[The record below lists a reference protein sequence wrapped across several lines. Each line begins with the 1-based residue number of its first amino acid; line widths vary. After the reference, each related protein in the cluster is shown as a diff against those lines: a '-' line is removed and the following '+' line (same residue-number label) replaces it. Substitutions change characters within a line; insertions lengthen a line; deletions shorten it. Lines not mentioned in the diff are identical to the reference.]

1 MTFFEFRSLNGFK
14 IMNQAVKID
23 REGLQDIRTG
33 ERHTMILAEEL
44 EVSSV
49 QHLFRLER
57 RSIAYLSER
66 IFFQLLSPLVFLK
79 PFLFSF
85 VRSWERVMEEW
96 FKRRS

>member
-66 IFFQLLSPLVFLK
+66 ILFQLPLVFSK
-79 PFLFSF
+79 RFLFSF
-85 VRSWERVMEEW
+85 VRSWGREMEEW